1 MRKRTHTH
9 SDFIADILSVP
20 QASKDTCF
28 SMKQIYSKNLNL
40 SKQDWYQFSCNA
52 GNFSK
57 PDNVPRFINS

>member
-28 SMKQIYSKNLNL
+28 SMKQIYSKK
-40 SKQDWYQFSCNA
+40 SQFVQA
-52 GNFSK
+52 RL
-57 PDNVPRFINS
+57 VPIFM